1 MTVVFDYDR
10 VKQLGM
16 PEAVLCEGKTTE
28 SLNHIILELRDRRDH
43 PVLFTRLFAAQF
55 KSLDVTLSGLLDYEP
70 VSATALLN
78 GKMPP
83 REGRVAVVTAGTA
96 DLKVAREAER
106 TLAFMGVTCTLFVD
120 VGVAGL
126 WRVLER
132 IEEIRAHDIVIAI
145 AGMDA
150 ALASVL
156 GGRSASLHR
165 RTDIGRLRR
174 FRRRHHGASFDA
186 RELRTRGAGDEH
198 RQWLRR
204 GVRRDPRP
212 ERAPFRLVAGA
223 PEAGCRGACLTASC

>member
-10 VKQLGM
+10 VKRLGM

-78 GKMPP
+78 GTMPP

-156 GGRSASLHR
+156 GGLVGKIIIGVPTSVGYGVSAGGTTALHSM
-165 RTDIGRLRR
+165 L
-174 FRRRHHGASFDA
+174 
-186 RELRTRGAGDEH
+186 
-198 RQWLRR
+198 
-204 GVRRDPRP
+204 
-212 ERAPFRLVAGA
+212 
-223 PEAGCRGACLTASC
+223 ASCGQGILVTNIDNGFGAACGAIRALNALHFASSFETLKQAAEARA

>member
-1 MTVVFDYDR
+1 MTLVFDYDR
-10 VKQLGM
+10 VKRLGM

-78 GKMPP
+78 GTMPP

-96 DLKVAREAER
+96 DLKVRAKRNVRSPSWGSPARSSS
-106 TLAFMGVTCTLFVD
+106 MS
-120 VGVAGL
+120 
-126 WRVLER
+126 VLPDFGACSKGSR
-132 IEEIRAHDIVIAI
+132 RSAPISDIVIAI

-156 GGRSASLHR
+156 GGLVGKIIIGVPTSVGYGVSAGGTTALHSM
-165 RTDIGRLRR
+165 L
-174 FRRRHHGASFDA
+174 
-186 RELRTRGAGDEH
+186 
-198 RQWLRR
+198 
-204 GVRRDPRP
+204 
-212 ERAPFRLVAGA
+212 
-223 PEAGCRGACLTASC
+223 ASCGQGVLVTNIDNGFGAACGAIRALNALHFASSFEPMKQAAAVPA